1 MNHFKYRFLSQP
13 RLSALVLITG
23 VLGVLAAC
31 SSDGGNDIPS
41 GPPVISTGGGGQ
53 GNGEAGESPSTG
65 GSTPA
70 HGGSSNQGGGAP
82 TSEAG
87 AGGEA
92 GEAGATGN
100 PTGTAGSGGVGVGG
114 AGGASATCPTS
125 DLGFYNQPTTSQSS
139 VFDNVKRLGTHATL
153 PNLPGT

>member
-1 MNHFKYRFLSQP
+1 MNSFKYRFLSQP
-13 RLSALVLITG
+13 RLSVLVLITG
-23 VLGVLAAC
+23 GVLGMLAAC
-31 SSDGGNDIPS
+31 SSDGGNDAPT
-41 GPPVISTGGGGQ
+41 PVVSTGGGGQ
-53 GNGEAGESPSTG
+53 GNGEAPSTG

-70 HGGSSNQGGGAP
+70 HGGSSSHGGSAP
-82 TSEAG
+82 TTEAG

-92 GEAGATGN
+92 GEAGSTGN
-100 PTGTAGSGGVGVGG
+100 PTGTAGTGGAGVGG
-114 AGGASATCPTS
+114 SGGAAATCPTS